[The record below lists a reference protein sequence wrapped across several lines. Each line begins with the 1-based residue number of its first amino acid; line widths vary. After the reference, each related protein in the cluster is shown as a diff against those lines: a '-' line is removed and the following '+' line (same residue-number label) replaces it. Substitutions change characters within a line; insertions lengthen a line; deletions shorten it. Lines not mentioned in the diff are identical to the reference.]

1 LSVEKARITF
11 LEPKR
16 SGTKLGVGGS
26 VPIKG
31 KTEIEFSF
39 NPKEYSIQKSAE
51 WSRTATNSASK
62 ASSPEFKGSG
72 PRSLTLELFLDK
84 SIARKDVSQD
94 VETLFA
100 CLTPYPPTLTSK
112 KPSPPF
118 VRFGWG
124 KTIQFTA
131 FLKSVSAK
139 YTLFNQDGTPLRAV
153 CTVTLEELPE
163 DVSKQNP
170 TSGGLTSL
178 REHTVV
184 AGDTLH
190 SIAYEEYGHPTLWRV
205 VAEANDVDDPLR
217 LPPGTRLRIPPAVD
231 ALQPT

>member
-1 LSVEKARITF
+1 MVEKARITF

-16 SGTKLGVGGS
+16 SGTKLGVGGGIS
-26 VPIKG
+26 LNG
-31 KTEIEFSF
+31 RSELEFTF

-62 ASSPEFKGSG
+62 TSAPEFKGSG
-72 PRSLTLELFLDK
+72 PRQLSLELFLDK
-84 SIARKDVSQD
+84 SVERADVSKD

-100 CLTPYPPTLTSK
+100 CLVPYPPTLASK

-131 FLKSVSAK
+131 FLKSVNAK
-139 YTLFNQDGTPLRAV
+139 YTLFDQKGTPLRAV
-153 CTVTLEELPE
+153 CTVNLEEIPE
-163 DVSKQNP
+163 DIAKQNP
-170 TSGGLTSL
+170 SSGGHASL

-190 SIAYEEYGHPTLWRV
+190 SIAYEEYGQPTLWRV

-217 LPPGTRLRIPPAVD
+217 LQPGTILRIPPAVD